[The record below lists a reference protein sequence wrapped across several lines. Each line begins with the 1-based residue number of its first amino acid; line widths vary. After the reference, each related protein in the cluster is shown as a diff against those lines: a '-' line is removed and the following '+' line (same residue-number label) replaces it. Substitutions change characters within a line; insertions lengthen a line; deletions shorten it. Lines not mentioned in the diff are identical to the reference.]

1 MNFSRVRYI
10 FIITFI
16 FLLKNL
22 KGQNLIPNYSFENY
36 ISCPKNFTPNK
47 SAFAKRV
54 DNWYSPTKGTPDYFN
69 KCSQYKADVPNN
81 FAGISEAKSGNGY
94 TGIILI
100 YNPYIISKTEF
111 LREYIATELKQEL
124 LKDSLYCLRFYISL
138 GDYSKYATDEIGVYF
153 SDKKI
158 RKNTNLNLPVAPQI
172 VFNGNVVDSCNEF
185 IFWNER
191 STDSKTKQC
200 KVFAND
206 KEWDMLCSTYSANG
220 GEKYLAIGNFEK
232 PLGAK
237 WVERKLKN
245 VYSSKIFSGAY
256 YYIDDVSFIPISS
269 EDECN
274 CDKVRKESEKSVE
287 ETSFEKAEEGQTIIL
302 KNIYFEFDK
311 SELLPESYPTLDI
324 LYKALQE
331 NSLIEIEITGHTD
344 SIGTQQY
351 NLELSIKRAESV
363 VNYLINKGISQ
374 SRLTFKGYGNLY
386 PISDNTTKE
395 GRTLNR
401 RVEITIKKK

>member
-1 MNFSRVRYI
+1 MNLNRVEYI

-16 FLLKNL
+16 LLLTNL
-22 KGQNLIPNYSFENY
+22 NGQNLIPNSSFENY
-36 ISCPKNFTPNK
+36 IYCPKNFTPNK

-69 KCSQYKADVPNN
+69 KCSRYRAGVPNN
-81 FAGISEAKSGNGY
+81 HAGISEAKSGKGY
-94 TGIILI
+94 VGLILI
-100 YNPYIISKTEF
+100 YNPYIFSKVEF

-153 SDKKI
+153 SYKKI
-158 RKNTNLNLPVAPQI
+158 HKHTNLNLPFTPQI
-172 VFNGNVVDSCNEF
+172 VFNGNIVDSCNECV
-185 IFWNER
+185 FWNEKPA
-191 STDSKTKQC
+191 SKRTEQC

-206 KEWDMLCSTYSANG
+206 KEWDMLYSTYRANG

-232 PLGAK
+232 PFEAK

-245 VYSSKIFSGAY
+245 VYTSKIFSGAY
-256 YYIDDVSFIPISS
+256 YYIDDVSLISVAS
-269 EDECN
+269 EAECN
-274 CDKVRKESEKSVE
+274 SDKANQERKELIKK
-287 ETSFEKAEEGQTIIL
+287 TSFEKAKEGQTIVL
-302 KNIYFEFDK
+302 ENIYFEFDK
-311 SELLPESYPTLDI
+311 AELLPESFPALDM
-324 LYKALQE
+324 LYRALQE
-331 NSLIEIEITGHTD
+331 NSLMEIEITGHTD

-351 NLELSIKRAESV
+351 NLELSLKRAESV
-363 VNYLINKGISQ
+363 VNYIINKGISQ

-386 PISDNTTKE
+386 PISDNTTEE
-395 GRTLNR
+395 GRALNR